1 MVAKKYGYS
10 PDMALLATETV
21 IEQAE
26 QLVNKL
32 AEMSNL
38 EEV

>member
-1 MVAKKYGYS
+1 
-10 PDMALLATETV
+10 MALLATETV

-26 QLVNKL
+26 QLANEL
-32 AEMSNL
+32 AELSDL

>member
-1 MVAKKYGYS
+1 
-10 PDMALLATETV
+10 MALLATETV

-26 QLVNKL
+26 QLANEL

-38 EEV
+38 EGV